1 MSQAKA
7 IKTKQRILDV
17 SLHLFNEKS
26 ERAVTTNHIA
36 ATLNMSPGNL
46 YYHFS
51 NKQEIIKAL
60 TEQYQHETLN
70 MLALPEGRMVNPNDK
85 IHYFHVMSSQLWRY
99 RFIHRDIFHL
109 VENDQDFKVL
119 YAGFSEQVMQQ
130 VQKIYQAFVEA
141 GLMKL
146 NASEIEALII
156 NIWIVLTNWTNFL
169 FMSGR
174 LDDQNHL
181 DEKWRLQALRQLIF
195 LEGPYLMGESRA
207 AYETL
212 LANIHHT
219 TLFSDDNNR

>member
-1 MSQAKA
+1 MSQAKT

-17 SLHLFNEKS
+17 SLSLFNEKS
-26 ERAVTTNHIA
+26 ERSVTTNHIA
-36 ATLNMSPGNL
+36 AALNMSPGNL

-51 NKQEIIKAL
+51 NKQGIIKAL
-60 TEQYQHETLN
+60 TAQYQHETLK
-70 MLALPEGRMVNPNDK
+70 MLALPEGREVNPNDK
-85 IHYFHVMSSQLWRY
+85 IHYFKVMSSQLWRY

-109 VENDQDFKVL
+109 VENDQDFKAL
-119 YAGFSEQVMQQ
+119 YAEFAQQVMQQ
-130 VQKIYQAFVEA
+130 VQKIYHAFVNV
-141 GLMKL
+141 GLMRL
-146 NASEIEALII
+146 NSNEIEALII

-207 AYETL
+207 TYESL
-212 LANIHHT
+212 LANIDHT
-219 TLFSDDNNR
+219 GVFPK